1 MYSQQFRPNDELG
14 YPGRTYK
21 FYNGS
26 SIYSFGYGLS
36 YTTFNYTVLSTQ
48 KMVAKTLGV
57 GQHCHN
63 LHYNVSAYV
72 PPCPAALV
80 SELSCDNDI
89 SIEVLVNN
97 TGNLDGSN
105 VVTLYSRPPLG
116 LMGTPIKQ
124 LAGFRRVFVK
134 AGQTANVKFELS
146 SCKSLYFVTETAYKV
161 VPAGKHTFIVGGEAD
176 DTIEFP
182 FHVYLNGGN

>member
-1 MYSQQFRPNDELG
+1 MPITWFPADYVWKLPMYSQQFRPNDELG
-14 YPGRTYK
+14 YPRRTYK

-36 YTTFNYTVLSTQ
+36 YTTFNYTVLPTQ

-80 SELSCDNDI
+80 SELSCDNDT

-105 VVTLYSRPPLG
+105 VVTLYSRPPSGRG
-116 LMGTPIKQ
+116 LPKGVREGGADCQ
-124 LAGFRRVFVK
+124 RQVRAQFV
-134 AGQTANVKFELS
+134 QES
-146 SCKSLYFVTETAYKV
+146 SSVRARACTS
-161 VPAGKHTFIVGGEAD
+161 
-176 DTIEFP
+176 
-182 FHVYLNGGN
+182 